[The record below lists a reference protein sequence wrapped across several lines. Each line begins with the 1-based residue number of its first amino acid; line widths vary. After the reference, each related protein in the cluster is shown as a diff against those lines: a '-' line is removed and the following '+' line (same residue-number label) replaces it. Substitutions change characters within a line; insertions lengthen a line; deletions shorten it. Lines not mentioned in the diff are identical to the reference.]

1 MKYKLLENNIKSK
14 NSFLCLGLDTDIN
27 KIPKH
32 FLSYDDPVFCFNK
45 AMVDR
50 LHKKVV
56 AVKINTAFYE
66 ARGKEGWISLE
77 RTIDYINKNY
87 PDLFTI
93 ADAKRADIGNTSKMY
108 AKAFFNKM
116 QFDSIT
122 LSPYMGYDS
131 VTEFLNY
138 KDKNVILLSL
148 TSNQGA
154 KDFQLKNNLY
164 LNVVSES
171 QKWDNSDRIMYVVGA
186 TKSDY
191 LTKIRE
197 IAPESFLLIPGVGS
211 QGGDFE
217 NVILNSTKKNNRILI
232 NISRAIIYASND
244 KDFLNSAE
252 KVVDD
257 YNNRTSLK

>member
-32 FLSYDDPVFCFNK
+32 FLSYDDPVFDFNK

-50 LHKKVV
+50 LHQKVV

-108 AKAFFNKM
+108 AKAFFEKM

-154 KDFQLKNNLY
+154 NDFQLKNNLY

>member
-14 NSFLCLGLDTDIN
+14 NSFLCLGLDTDIS

-32 FLSYDDPVFCFNK
+32 FLSYDDPVFDFNK

-50 LHKKVV
+50 LHEKVV

-66 ARGKEGWISLE
+66 ARGIDGWISLE

-108 AKAFFNKM
+108 SKAFFDKM

-171 QKWDNSDRIMYVVGA
+171 QKWDNSERIMYVVRA

-197 IAPESFLLIPGVGS
+197 ITPESFLLIPGVGS

-232 NISRAIIYASND
+232 NICRAIIYASND

-252 KVVDD
+252 KVVDE

>member
-32 FLSYDDPVFCFNK
+32 FLSYDDPVFDFNK

-50 LHKKVV
+50 LHQKVV

-108 AKAFFNKM
+108 AKAFFDKM

>member
-27 KIPKH
+27 KIPKY
-32 FLSYDDPVFCFNK
+32 FLSYDDPVFDFNK

-50 LHKKVV
+50 LHQKVV

-66 ARGKEGWISLE
+66 ARGKDGWISLE
-77 RTIDYINKNY
+77 RTIDHINKNY

-108 AKAFFNKM
+108 AKAFFDKM

-171 QKWDNSDRIMYVVGA
+171 QKWDNSERIMYVVGA

>member
-32 FLSYDDPVFCFNK
+32 FLSYDDPVFDFNK

-50 LHKKVV
+50 LHQKVV

-77 RTIDYINKNY
+77 RTINYINKNY

-108 AKAFFNKM
+108 AKAFFEKM

-154 KDFQLKNNLY
+154 NDFQLKNNLY

>member
-32 FLSYDDPVFCFNK
+32 FLSYDDPVFDFNK

-50 LHKKVV
+50 LHQKVV

-108 AKAFFNKM
+108 AKAFFDKM

-171 QKWDNSDRIMYVVGA
+171 QKWDNSERIMYVVGA

>member
-32 FLSYDDPVFCFNK
+32 FLSYDDPVFDFNK

-50 LHKKVV
+50 LHQKVV

-66 ARGKEGWISLE
+66 ARGKDGWISLE

-108 AKAFFNKM
+108 AKAFFDKM

-171 QKWDNSDRIMYVVGA
+171 QKWDNYDRIMYVVGA

-197 IAPESFLLIPGVGS
+197 IAPESFLLIPGIGS

>member
-1 MKYKLLENNIKSK
+1 M
-14 NSFLCLGLDTDIN
+14 
-27 KIPKH
+27 
-32 FLSYDDPVFCFNK
+32 
-45 AMVDR
+45 
-50 LHKKVV
+50 
-56 AVKINTAFYE
+56 
-66 ARGKEGWISLE
+66 
-77 RTIDYINKNY
+77 
-87 PDLFTI
+87 
-93 ADAKRADIGNTSKMY
+93 
-108 AKAFFNKM
+108 
-116 QFDSIT
+116 
-122 LSPYMGYDS
+122 
-131 VTEFLNY
+131 
-138 KDKNVILLSL
+138 
-148 TSNQGA
+148 
-154 KDFQLKNNLY
+154 KNNLY

-171 QKWDNSDRIMYVVGA
+171 QKWDNSERIMYVVGA

-232 NISRAIIYASND
+232 NISRAIIYASSD

>member
-32 FLSYDDPVFCFNK
+32 FLSYDDPVFDFNK

-50 LHKKVV
+50 LHQKVV

-108 AKAFFNKM
+108 AKAFFEKM

-171 QKWDNSDRIMYVVGA
+171 QKWDNSERIMYVVGA

>member
-32 FLSYDDPVFCFNK
+32 FLSYDDPVFDFNK

-50 LHKKVV
+50 LHQKVV

-66 ARGKEGWISLE
+66 ARGKDGWISLE

-108 AKAFFNKM
+108 AKAFFDKM

-252 KVVDD
+252 EVVDE
-257 YNNRTSLK
+257 YNNRTSLN